1 MENLNKIIA
10 NNLATLRKK
19 SNLTQMQLAE
29 KINYSDKAISKWEK
43 GDSLPSINVL
53 MQLAEFYGV
62 KIDDIVYEKK
72 LVIPKKKNK
81 REQTLL
87 GLLLFF
93 SVWLVATVC
102 FVVLKFIPTISRE
115 WLSFI
120 VAIPVSFL
128 VLTIYLSILKSPIF
142 TSFFASIFVWTTILT
157 INLFLISYQVWIIY
171 LIGCPLQLIIIL
183 GTILNCIRHRVK
195 E

>member
-19 SNLTQMQLAE
+19 SNLTQLQLAE

-53 MQLAEFYGV
+53 MQLAEFYNV

-102 FVVLKFIPTISRE
+102 FVVLKFIPPISRE

-128 VLTIYLSILKSPIF
+128 VLTVYLSILKSPIF
-142 TSFFASIFVWTTILT
+142 TSIFASIFVWTTILT

>member
-81 REQTLL
+81 REQTLF

-102 FVVLKFIPTISRE
+102 FVVLKFIPAISRE

-142 TSFFASIFVWTTILT
+142 TSVFASIFVWTTILT